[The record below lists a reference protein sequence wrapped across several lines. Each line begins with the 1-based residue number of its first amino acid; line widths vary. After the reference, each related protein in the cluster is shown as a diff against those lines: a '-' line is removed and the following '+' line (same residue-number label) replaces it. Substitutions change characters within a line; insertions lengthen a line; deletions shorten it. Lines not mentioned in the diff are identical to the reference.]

1 MNFLKKINK
10 NIEISLNKNCENM
23 YFNKVLDYVKFL
35 VNSKAPRVIITDLL
49 IFMEEK
55 ASSDQQILD
64 IVNVYLSL
72 KSRNIFFWFQTI
84 QIFIEKRIGL
94 RIDELPLNS
103 PLIDESIL
111 QLFLN
116 FKLNLKWP
124 FNCFPVWVFK
134 LMEKLK

>member
-1 MNFLKKINK
+1 MSFLKKINN
-10 NIEISLNKNCENM
+10 NIEISLNKNCENA
-23 YFNKVLDYVKFL
+23 YFNKALDYVKFL
-35 VNSKAPRVIITDLL
+35 VNSKAPRAIITDLL
-49 IFMEEK
+49 IYMEEK

-84 QIFIEKRIGL
+84 QIFIEKRIGS
-94 RIDELPLNS
+94 RIYELPLSS

-111 QLFLN
+111 KLFLN
-116 FKLNLKWP
+116 FKLHLKWP